1 METKVSKI
9 VSEKA
14 SLIWSIADKLVGVY
28 KPHEYGDVILP
39 LTVLKRFDS
48 VLADTKNKVFKMAK
62 KYPETF
68 AQRDFILKE
77 TAGQKFYNTSKYDFK
92 RLLDDP
98 DNIEENFYNYIN
110 GYSDEVKDIIKN
122 FDLNRQIKKMASN
135 GILYQVIDTF
145 NSEKANLHPDY
156 VSNIEM
162 GYIFE
167 EIIRRFNELSN
178 EDAGQH
184 YTPREVIELMVNL
197 IFEDEEE
204 LADSS
209 KIKTVYDGA
218 CGTGGMLT
226 AAMEYAKKLNSSSRM
241 LCYGQELN
249 AQTYAICKADMLIK
263 GEDSNNIRH
272 GNTLSGDLFPGETF
286 DYIIM
291 NPPFGI
297 EWKNEKAE
305 VLKEAEKG
313 SDGRFPAG
321 TPAIS
326 DSQLLFLQNAISKMK
341 PEGSKV
347 AIIHNGSALFKGDA
361 GSGESEIR
369 RYVIENDLLDC
380 IIQLPNDM
388 FYNTGIATYIWIL
401 SNKKPGHRAGKVQ
414 LINASEFYNK
424 MRKSLGNKRN
434 ELSKEHIDNI
444 TKIYGDFVENEYS
457 KIFDNEFF
465 GYRKVTVLQ
474 PELNED
480 GTPKKNKKG
489 EYIPNKELTDT
500 ENIPL
505 QETIEDYMNREVI
518 PFAKYA
524 YIDESKTKIGY
535 EISFTKYFYKYQ
547 EPRKTEEIMKEILE
561 LDKKLDGVLKELQED
576 E

>member
-1 METKVSKI
+1 MSNITKI

-48 VLADTKNKVFKMAK
+48 VLSDTKDKVLEMSK

-68 AQRDFILKE
+68 AKRDFILKE

-92 RLLDDP
+92 KLLDDP

-122 FDLNRQIKKMASN
+122 FDLNKQIEKMSGN

-145 NSEKANLHPDY
+145 NSEKANLHPSY

-178 EDAGQH
+178 EEAGQH

-197 IFEDEEE
+197 IFEDEED

-226 AAMEYAKKLNSSSRM
+226 ASMEYAKKLNSSSRM

-297 EWKNEKAE
+297 EWKNEKAA
-305 VLKEAEKG
+305 VLKEVEKG

-326 DSQLLFLQNAISKMK
+326 DSQLLFLQNAVSKMK
-341 PEGSKV
+341 PEGSKI
-347 AIIHNGSALFKGDA
+347 AIVHNGSALFKGDA

-401 SNKKPGHRAGKVQ
+401 SNKKPGHRVGKVQ

-424 MRKSLGNKRN
+424 MRKNLGSKRN

-457 KIFDNEFF
+457 KIFENEYF

-480 GTPKKNKKG
+480 GTPNKNKKG

-505 QETIEDYMNREVI
+505 QETIEEYMNREVI

-547 EPRKTEEIMKEILE
+547 EPRKTEDIMNEILE
-561 LDKKLDGVLKELQED
+561 LDRKLDGVLRELQEN

>member
-1 METKVSKI
+1 MSNITKI

-48 VLADTKNKVFKMAK
+48 VLSDTKDKVLEMAK

-68 AQRDFILKE
+68 AKRDFILKE

-92 RLLDDP
+92 KLLDDP

-122 FDLNRQIKKMASN
+122 FDLNKQIEKMAGN

-145 NSEKANLHPDY
+145 NSEKANLHPSY

-178 EDAGQH
+178 EEAGQH

-226 AAMEYAKKLNSSSRM
+226 ASMEYAKKLNSSSRM

-297 EWKNEKAE
+297 EWKNEKAA

-326 DSQLLFLQNAISKMK
+326 DSQLLFLQNAVSKMK
-341 PEGSKV
+341 PEGSKI
-347 AIIHNGSALFKGDA
+347 AIVHNGSALFKGDA

-401 SNKKPGHRAGKVQ
+401 SNKKPGHRVGKVQ
-414 LINASEFYNK
+414 LINASDFYNK
-424 MRKSLGNKRN
+424 MRKNLGSKRN

-457 KIFDNEFF
+457 KIFENEYF

-474 PELNED
+474 PELNDD
-480 GTPKKNKKG
+480 GAPKKNKKG
-489 EYIPNKELTDT
+489 DYIPNKELTDT

-547 EPRKTEEIMKEILE
+547 EPRKAEDIMNEILE
-561 LDKKLDGVLKELQED
+561 LDKKLDGVLKELQEN

>member
-1 METKVSKI
+1 MSNITKI

-48 VLADTKNKVFKMAK
+48 VLSDTKDKVLEMAK

-68 AQRDFILKE
+68 AKRDFILKE

-92 RLLDDP
+92 KLLDDP

-122 FDLNRQIKKMASN
+122 FDLNKQIEKMAGN

-145 NSEKANLHPDY
+145 NSEKANLHPSY

-178 EDAGQH
+178 EEAGQH

-197 IFEDEEE
+197 IFEDEED

-226 AAMEYAKKLNSSSRM
+226 ASMEYAKKLNSSSRM

-297 EWKNEKAE
+297 EWKNEKAA

-326 DSQLLFLQNAISKMK
+326 DSQLLFLQNAVSKMK
-341 PEGSKV
+341 PEGSKI
-347 AIIHNGSALFKGDA
+347 AIVHNGSALFKGDA

-401 SNKKPGHRAGKVQ
+401 SNKKPGHRVGKVQ

-424 MRKSLGNKRN
+424 MRKNLGSKRN

-457 KIFDNEFF
+457 KIFENEYF
-465 GYRKVTVLQ
+465 GYRKVIVLQ
-474 PELNED
+474 PELNDD

-505 QETIEDYMNREVI
+505 QEKIEDYMNREVI

-535 EISFTKYFYKYQ
+535 EISFTKYFYTYQ
-547 EPRKTEEIMKEILE
+547 EPRKTADIMKEILE
-561 LDKKLDGVLKELQED
+561 LDKKLDGVLKELQEN

>member
-48 VLADTKNKVFKMAK
+48 VLADTKNKVLEMAK

-77 TAGQKFYNTSKYDFK
+77 TAGQKFYNTSKYDLK

-297 EWKNEKAE
+297 EWKNEKVA

-424 MRKSLGNKRN
+424 MRKNLGSKRN

-457 KIFDNEFF
+457 KIFDNESF

-489 EYIPNKELTDT
+489 EYIPDKSLTDT

-505 QETIEDYMNREVI
+505 QKSIEDYMNREVI

-561 LDKKLDGVLKELQED
+561 LDRKLDGILKELQED

>member
-1 METKVSKI
+1 MSNITKI

-48 VLADTKNKVFKMAK
+48 VLSDTKDKVLEMAK

-68 AQRDFILKE
+68 AKRDFILKE

-92 RLLDDP
+92 KLLDDP

-122 FDLNRQIKKMASN
+122 FDLNKQIEKMAGN

-145 NSEKANLHPDY
+145 NSEKANLHPNY

-178 EDAGQH
+178 EEAGQH

-197 IFEDEEE
+197 IFEDEED

-226 AAMEYAKKLNSSSRM
+226 ASMEYAKKLNSSSRM

-297 EWKNEKAE
+297 EWKNEKAA

-326 DSQLLFLQNAISKMK
+326 DSQLLFLQNAVSKMK
-341 PEGSKV
+341 PEGSKI
-347 AIIHNGSALFKGDA
+347 AIVHNGSALFKGDA
-361 GSGESEIR
+361 ESGESEIR

-401 SNKKPGHRAGKVQ
+401 SNKKPGHRVGKVQ

-424 MRKSLGNKRN
+424 MRKNLGSKRN

-457 KIFDNEFF
+457 KIFENEYF

-480 GTPKKNKKG
+480 GTPRKNKKG

-547 EPRKTEEIMKEILE
+547 EPRKTEDIMNEILE
-561 LDKKLDGVLKELQED
+561 LDKKLDGVLKELQEN

>member
-1 METKVSKI
+1 MSNITKI

-48 VLADTKNKVFKMAK
+48 VLSDTKDKVLEMSK

-68 AQRDFILKE
+68 AKRDFILKE

-92 RLLDDP
+92 KLLDDP

-122 FDLNRQIKKMASN
+122 FDLNKQIEKMSGN

-145 NSEKANLHPDY
+145 NSEKANLHPNY

-178 EDAGQH
+178 EEAGQH

-197 IFEDEEE
+197 IFEDEED

-226 AAMEYAKKLNSSSRM
+226 ASMEYAKKLNSSSRM

-297 EWKNEKAE
+297 EWKNEKAA

-326 DSQLLFLQNAISKMK
+326 DSQLLFLQNAVSKMK
-341 PEGSKV
+341 PEGSKI
-347 AIIHNGSALFKGDA
+347 AIVHNGSALFKGDA

-401 SNKKPGHRAGKVQ
+401 SNKKPGHRVGKVQ

-424 MRKSLGNKRN
+424 MRKNLGSKRN

-457 KIFDNEFF
+457 KIFENEYF

-474 PELNED
+474 PELNDD

-505 QETIEDYMNREVI
+505 QETIEEYMNREVI

-547 EPRKTEEIMKEILE
+547 EPRKTEDIMNEILE
-561 LDKKLDGVLKELQED
+561 LDRKLDGVLRELQEN

>member
-1 METKVSKI
+1 MSNITKI

-48 VLADTKNKVFKMAK
+48 VLSDTKDKVLEMTK

-68 AQRDFILKE
+68 AKRDFILKE

-92 RLLDDP
+92 KLLDDP

-122 FDLNRQIKKMASN
+122 FDLNKQIEKMAGN

-145 NSEKANLHPDY
+145 NSEKANLHPNY

-178 EDAGQH
+178 EEAGQH

-197 IFEDEEE
+197 IFEDEED

-226 AAMEYAKKLNSSSRM
+226 ASMEYAKKLNSSSRM

-263 GEDSNNIRH
+263 GKDSNNIRH

-297 EWKNEKAE
+297 EWKNEKAA

-326 DSQLLFLQNAISKMK
+326 DSQLLFLQNAVSKMK
-341 PEGSKV
+341 PEGSKI
-347 AIIHNGSALFKGDA
+347 AIVHNGSALFKGDA

-401 SNKKPGHRAGKVQ
+401 SNKKPGHRVGKVQ

-424 MRKSLGNKRN
+424 MRKNLRSKRN

-457 KIFDNEFF
+457 KIFENEYF

-474 PELNED
+474 PELNDD

-505 QETIEDYMNREVI
+505 QETIEEYMNREVI

-535 EISFTKYFYKYQ
+535 EISFTKYFYKYH
-547 EPRKTEEIMKEILE
+547 EPRKTEDIMNEILE
-561 LDKKLDGVLKELQED
+561 LDRKLDGVLRELQEN

>member
-1 METKVSKI
+1 MSNITKI

-39 LTVLKRFDS
+39 LTILKRFDS
-48 VLADTKNKVFKMAK
+48 VLSDTKDKVLEMAK

-68 AQRDFILKE
+68 AKRNFILKE
-77 TAGQKFYNTSKYDFK
+77 TAGQKLYNTSKYDFK
-92 RLLDDP
+92 KLLDDP

-122 FDLNRQIKKMASN
+122 FDLNKQIEKMAGN

-145 NSEKANLHPDY
+145 NSEKANLHPSY

-178 EDAGQH
+178 EEAGQH

-197 IFEDEEE
+197 IFEDEED

-226 AAMEYAKKLNSSSRM
+226 ASMEYAKKLNSSSRM

-263 GEDSNNIRH
+263 GEDSNNIKH

-297 EWKNEKAE
+297 EWKNEKAA
-305 VLKEAEKG
+305 VLKEVEKG

-326 DSQLLFLQNAISKMK
+326 DSQLLFLQNAVSKMK
-341 PEGSKV
+341 PEGSKI
-347 AIIHNGSALFKGDA
+347 AIVHNGSALFKGDA

-401 SNKKPGHRAGKVQ
+401 SNKKPGHRVGKVQ

-424 MRKSLGNKRN
+424 MRKNLGSKRN

-444 TKIYGDFVENEYS
+444 TKIYGDFVENEFS
-457 KIFDNEFF
+457 KIFENEYF

-474 PELNED
+474 PELNDD

-505 QETIEDYMNREVI
+505 QETIEEYMNREVI

-524 YIDESKTKIGY
+524 YIDDSKTKIGY

-547 EPRKTEEIMKEILE
+547 EPRKTEDIMNEILE
-561 LDKKLDGVLKELQED
+561 LDRKLDGVLKELQEN

>member
-1 METKVSKI
+1 MSSVTKI

-48 VLADTKNKVFKMAK
+48 VLSDKKDKVLEMAK

-68 AQRDFILKE
+68 AKRDFILKE

-122 FDLNRQIKKMASN
+122 FDLNKQIEKMASN

-145 NSEKANLHPDY
+145 NSEKANLHPNY

-167 EIIRRFNELSN
+167 EIIRRFNEVSN
-178 EDAGQH
+178 EEAGQH

-226 AAMEYAKKLNSSSRM
+226 AAMEYAKKLNSSSRI

-297 EWKNEKAE
+297 EWKNEKNA

-326 DSQLLFLQNAISKMK
+326 DSQLLFLQNAVSKMK

-401 SNKKPGHRAGKVQ
+401 SNKKPGHRTGKVQ

-424 MRKSLGNKRN
+424 MRKNLGSKRN

-457 KIFDNEFF
+457 KIFENEYF

-489 EYIPNKELTDT
+489 EYISNKELTDT

-505 QETIEDYMNREVI
+505 QETIEDYMNREVM

-535 EISFTKYFYKYQ
+535 EISFIKYFYKYQ
-547 EPRKTEEIMKEILE
+547 EPRKTEDIMKEILE

>member
-1 METKVSKI
+1 MSNITKI

-48 VLADTKNKVFKMAK
+48 VLSDTKDKVLEMAK

-68 AQRDFILKE
+68 AKRDFILKE

-92 RLLDDP
+92 KLLDDP

-122 FDLNRQIKKMASN
+122 FDLNKQIEKMAGN

-145 NSEKANLHPDY
+145 NSEKANLHPNY

-178 EDAGQH
+178 EEAGQH

-197 IFEDEEE
+197 IFEDEED

-226 AAMEYAKKLNSSSRM
+226 ASMEYAKKLNSSSRM

-297 EWKNEKAE
+297 EWKNEKAA

-326 DSQLLFLQNAISKMK
+326 DSQLLFLQNAVSKMK
-341 PEGSKV
+341 PEGSKI
-347 AIIHNGSALFKGDA
+347 AIVHNGSALFKGDA

-401 SNKKPGHRAGKVQ
+401 SNKKPGHRVGKVQ
-414 LINASEFYNK
+414 LINASDFYNK
-424 MRKSLGNKRN
+424 MRKNLGSKRN

-457 KIFDNEFF
+457 KIFENEYF

-480 GTPKKNKKG
+480 GTPRKNKKG
-489 EYIPNKELTDT
+489 DYIPNKELTDT

-518 PFAKYA
+518 PFAKHA

-547 EPRKTEEIMKEILE
+547 EPRKTEEIMNEILE
-561 LDKKLDGVLKELQED
+561 LDRKLDGVLKELQEN

>member
-1 METKVSKI
+1 MSNITKI

-48 VLADTKNKVFKMAK
+48 VLSDTKDKVLEMAK

-68 AQRDFILKE
+68 AKRDFILKE

-92 RLLDDP
+92 KLLDDP

-122 FDLNRQIKKMASN
+122 FDLNKQIEKMAGN

-145 NSEKANLHPDY
+145 NSEKANLHPSY

-178 EDAGQH
+178 EEAGQH

-226 AAMEYAKKLNSSSRM
+226 ASMEYAKKLNSSSRM

-297 EWKNEKAE
+297 EWKNEKAA

-326 DSQLLFLQNAISKMK
+326 DSQLLFLQNAVSKMK
-341 PEGSKV
+341 PEGSKI
-347 AIIHNGSALFKGDA
+347 AIVHNGSALFKGDA

-401 SNKKPGHRAGKVQ
+401 SNKKPGHRVGKVQ

-424 MRKSLGNKRN
+424 MRKNLGSKRN

-457 KIFDNEFF
+457 KIFENEYF

-474 PELNED
+474 PELNDD

-505 QETIEDYMNREVI
+505 QETIEEYMNREVI
-518 PFAKYA
+518 PFAKYD

-547 EPRKTEEIMKEILE
+547 EPRKTEDIMNEILE
-561 LDKKLDGVLKELQED
+561 LDRKLDGVLKELQEN

>member
-1 METKVSKI
+1 MSNITKI

-48 VLADTKNKVFKMAK
+48 VLADTKDKVLEMSK

-68 AQRDFILKE
+68 AKRDFILKE
-77 TAGQKFYNTSKYDFK
+77 TARQKFYNTSKYDFK

-98 DNIEENFYNYIN
+98 DSIEENFYNYIN

-122 FDLNRQIKKMASN
+122 FDLNKQIEKMAGN

-145 NSEKANLHPDY
+145 NSEKANLHPNY

-178 EDAGQH
+178 EEAGQH

-197 IFEDEEE
+197 IFEDEED

-226 AAMEYAKKLNSSSRM
+226 ASMEYIKKLNSSSRM

-272 GNTLSGDLFPGETF
+272 GNTLSGDLFLGETF

-297 EWKNEKAE
+297 EWKNEKAA

-321 TPAIS
+321 TPSIS
-326 DSQLLFLQNAISKMK
+326 DSQLLFLQNAVSKMK
-341 PEGSKV
+341 PEGSKI
-347 AIIHNGSALFKGDA
+347 AIVHNGSALFKGDA

-401 SNKKPGHRAGKVQ
+401 SN
-414 LINASEFYNK
+414 
-424 MRKSLGNKRN
+424 
-434 ELSKEHIDNI
+434 
-444 TKIYGDFVENEYS
+444 
-457 KIFDNEFF
+457 
-465 GYRKVTVLQ
+465 
-474 PELNED
+474 
-480 GTPKKNKKG
+480 
-489 EYIPNKELTDT
+489 
-500 ENIPL
+500 
-505 QETIEDYMNREVI
+505 
-518 PFAKYA
+518 
-524 YIDESKTKIGY
+524 
-535 EISFTKYFYKYQ
+535 
-547 EPRKTEEIMKEILE
+547 
-561 LDKKLDGVLKELQED
+561 
-576 E
+576 

>member
-1 METKVSKI
+1 MSNITKI

-48 VLADTKNKVFKMAK
+48 VLSDTKDKVLEMSK

-68 AQRDFILKE
+68 AKRDFILKE

-92 RLLDDP
+92 KLLDDP

-122 FDLNRQIKKMASN
+122 FDLNKQIEKMSGN

-145 NSEKANLHPDY
+145 NSEKANLHPSY

-178 EDAGQH
+178 EEAGQH

-197 IFEDEEE
+197 IFEDEED

-226 AAMEYAKKLNSSSRM
+226 ASMEYAKKLNSSSRM

-297 EWKNEKAE
+297 EWKNEKAA

-326 DSQLLFLQNAISKMK
+326 DSQLLFLQNAVSKMK
-341 PEGSKV
+341 PEGSKI
-347 AIIHNGSALFKGDA
+347 AIVHNGSALFKGDA

-401 SNKKPGHRAGKVQ
+401 SNKKPGHRVGKVQ

-424 MRKSLGNKRN
+424 MRKNLGSKRN

-457 KIFDNEFF
+457 KIFENEYF

-474 PELNED
+474 PELNDD

-500 ENIPL
+500 ENISL
-505 QETIEDYMNREVI
+505 QETIEEYMNREVI

-547 EPRKTEEIMKEILE
+547 EPRKTEDIMNEILE
-561 LDKKLDGVLKELQED
+561 LDRKLDGVLKELQEN

>member
-1 METKVSKI
+1 MSNITKI

-14 SLIWSIADKLVGVY
+14 SLIWSIAEKLVGVY

-48 VLADTKNKVFKMAK
+48 VLSDTKDKVLEMAK

-68 AQRDFILKE
+68 AKRDFILKE
-77 TAGQKFYNTSKYDFK
+77 TAGQKFYNTSKYDFRK
-92 RLLDDP
+92 LLDDP

-122 FDLNRQIKKMASN
+122 FELNKQIEKMAGN

-145 NSEKANLHPDY
+145 NSEKANLHPSY

-178 EDAGQH
+178 EEAGQH

-197 IFEDEEE
+197 IFEDEED

-226 AAMEYAKKLNSSSRM
+226 ASMEYAKKLNSSSRM

-297 EWKNEKAE
+297 EWKNEKAA

-321 TPAIS
+321 IPAIS
-326 DSQLLFLQNAISKMK
+326 DSQLLFLQNAVSKMK
-341 PEGSKV
+341 PEGSKI
-347 AIIHNGSALFKGDA
+347 AIVHNGSALFKGDA

-401 SNKKPGHRAGKVQ
+401 SNKKPGHRVGKVQ

-424 MRKSLGNKRN
+424 MRKNLGSKRN

-457 KIFDNEFF
+457 KIFENEYF

-474 PELNED
+474 PELNDD

-505 QETIEDYMNREVI
+505 QETIGEYMNREVI

-547 EPRKTEEIMKEILE
+547 EPRKTEDIMNEILE
-561 LDKKLDGVLKELQED
+561 LDRKLDGVLRELQEN

>member
-1 METKVSKI
+1 MSSVTKI

-48 VLADTKNKVFKMAK
+48 VLSDKKDKVLEMAK

-68 AQRDFILKE
+68 AKRDFILKE

-122 FDLNRQIKKMASN
+122 FDLNKQIEKMASN

-145 NSEKANLHPDY
+145 NSEKANLHPNY

-178 EDAGQH
+178 EEAGQH

-297 EWKNEKAE
+297 EWKNEKNA
-305 VLKEAEKG
+305 VLKEAERG

-326 DSQLLFLQNAISKMK
+326 DSQLLFLQNAVSKMK

-401 SNKKPGHRAGKVQ
+401 SNKKPGHRTGKVQ
-414 LINASEFYNK
+414 LINASAFYNK
-424 MRKSLGNKRN
+424 MRKNLGSKRN

-457 KIFDNEFF
+457 KIFDNEYF

-489 EYIPNKELTDT
+489 EYIPNKELNDT

-535 EISFTKYFYKYQ
+535 EISFTKYFYKYK
-547 EPRKTEEIMKEILE
+547 EPRKTQEIMKEILE
-561 LDKKLDGVLKELQED
+561 LDRKLDGVLKELQED

>member
-1 METKVSKI
+1 MSNITRV

-48 VLADTKNKVFKMAK
+48 VLSDTKDKVLEMAK

-68 AQRDFILKE
+68 AKRDFILKE

-92 RLLDDP
+92 KLLDDP

-122 FDLNRQIKKMASN
+122 FDLNKQIEKMAGN

-145 NSEKANLHPDY
+145 NSEKANLHPNY

-178 EDAGQH
+178 EEAGQH

-197 IFEDEEE
+197 IFEDEED

-226 AAMEYAKKLNSSSRM
+226 ASMEYAKKLNSSSRM

-297 EWKNEKAE
+297 EWKNEKTA

-326 DSQLLFLQNAISKMK
+326 DSQLLFLQNAVSKMK
-341 PEGSKV
+341 PEGSKI
-347 AIIHNGSALFKGDA
+347 AIVHNGSALFKGDA

-401 SNKKPGHRAGKVQ
+401 SNKKPGHRVGKVQ

-424 MRKSLGNKRN
+424 MRKNLGSKRN

-457 KIFDNEFF
+457 KIFENEYF

-474 PELNED
+474 PELNDD

-505 QETIEDYMNREVI
+505 QETIEEYMNREVI

-547 EPRKTEEIMKEILE
+547 EPRKTEEIMNEILE
-561 LDKKLDGVLKELQED
+561 LDRKLDGVLKELQEN

>member
-1 METKVSKI
+1 MSNITKI

-48 VLADTKNKVFKMAK
+48 VLSDTKDKVLEMAK

-68 AQRDFILKE
+68 AKRDFILKE

-92 RLLDDP
+92 KLLDDP

-122 FDLNRQIKKMASN
+122 FDLNKQIEKMAGN

-145 NSEKANLHPDY
+145 NSEKANLHPNY

-178 EDAGQH
+178 EEAGQH

-197 IFEDEEE
+197 IFEDEED

-226 AAMEYAKKLNSSSRM
+226 ASMEYAKKLNSSSRM

-297 EWKNEKAE
+297 EWKNEKAA

-326 DSQLLFLQNAISKMK
+326 DSQLLFLQNAVSKMK
-341 PEGSKV
+341 PEGSKI
-347 AIIHNGSALFKGDA
+347 AIVHNGSALFKGDA

-401 SNKKPGHRAGKVQ
+401 SNKKPGHRVGKVQ

-424 MRKSLGNKRN
+424 MRKNLGSKRN

-457 KIFDNEFF
+457 KIFENEYF

-480 GTPKKNKKG
+480 GTPRKNKKG

-547 EPRKTEEIMKEILE
+547 EPRKTEDIMNEIFE
-561 LDKKLDGVLKELQED
+561 LDKKLDGVLKELQEN

>member
-1 METKVSKI
+1 MSNITKI

-39 LTVLKRFDS
+39 LTILKRFDS
-48 VLADTKNKVFKMAK
+48 VLSDTKDKVLEMSK

-68 AQRDFILKE
+68 AKRDFILKE

-92 RLLDDP
+92 KLLDDP

-122 FDLNRQIKKMASN
+122 FDLNKQIEKMAGN

-145 NSEKANLHPDY
+145 NSEKANLHPSY

-178 EDAGQH
+178 EEAGQH

-197 IFEDEEE
+197 IFEDEED

-226 AAMEYAKKLNSSSRM
+226 ASMEYAKKLNSSSRM

-263 GEDSNNIRH
+263 GEDSNNIKH

-297 EWKNEKAE
+297 EWKNEKAS

-326 DSQLLFLQNAISKMK
+326 DSQLLFLQNAVSKMK
-341 PEGSKV
+341 PEGSKI
-347 AIIHNGSALFKGDA
+347 AIVHNGSALFKGDA

-388 FYNTGIATYIWIL
+388 FYNTGIATYILIL
-401 SNKKPGHRAGKVQ
+401 SNKKPGHRVGKVQ

-424 MRKSLGNKRN
+424 MRKNLGSKRN

-457 KIFDNEFF
+457 KIFENEYF

-474 PELNED
+474 PELNND

-505 QETIEDYMNREVI
+505 QETIEEYMNREVI

-547 EPRKTEEIMKEILE
+547 EPRKTEDIMNEILE
-561 LDKKLDGVLKELQED
+561 LDRKLDGVLKELQEN

>member
-1 METKVSKI
+1 MSNITKI

-48 VLADTKNKVFKMAK
+48 VLSDTKDKVLEMAK

-68 AQRDFILKE
+68 AKRDFILKE

-92 RLLDDP
+92 KLLDDP

-122 FDLNRQIKKMASN
+122 FDLNKQIEKMAGN
-135 GILYQVIDTF
+135 EILYQVIDTF
-145 NSEKANLHPDY
+145 NSENANLHPSY

-178 EDAGQH
+178 EEAGQH

-197 IFEDEEE
+197 IFEDEED

-226 AAMEYAKKLNSSSRM
+226 ASMEYAKKLNSSSRM

-297 EWKNEKAE
+297 EWKNEKAA

-313 SDGRFPAG
+313 SAGRFPAG

-326 DSQLLFLQNAISKMK
+326 DSQLLFLQNAVSKMK
-341 PEGSKV
+341 PEGSKI
-347 AIIHNGSALFKGDA
+347 AIVHNGSALFKGGA

-401 SNKKPGHRAGKVQ
+401 SNKKPGHRVGKVQ

-424 MRKSLGNKRN
+424 MRKNLGSKRN

-457 KIFDNEFF
+457 KIFENEYF

-474 PELNED
+474 PELDDD

-505 QETIEDYMNREVI
+505 QETIEEYMNREVI

-547 EPRKTEEIMKEILE
+547 EPRKTEDIMNEILE
-561 LDKKLDGVLKELQED
+561 LDKKLDGVLKELQENV
-576 E
+576 

>member
-1 METKVSKI
+1 MSNITKI

-48 VLADTKNKVFKMAK
+48 VLSDTKDKVLEMAK

-68 AQRDFILKE
+68 AKRDFILKE

-92 RLLDDP
+92 KLLDDP

-122 FDLNRQIKKMASN
+122 FDLNKQIEKMAGN

-145 NSEKANLHPDY
+145 NSEKANLHPSY

-178 EDAGQH
+178 EEAGQH
-184 YTPREVIELMVNL
+184 YTPREVIELMVNI
-197 IFEDEEE
+197 IFEDEED

-226 AAMEYAKKLNSSSRM
+226 ASMEYAKKLNSSSRM

-297 EWKNEKAE
+297 EWKNEKAA

-326 DSQLLFLQNAISKMK
+326 DSQLLFLQNAVSKMK
-341 PEGSKV
+341 PEGSKI
-347 AIIHNGSALFKGDA
+347 AIVHNGSALFKGDA

-401 SNKKPGHRAGKVQ
+401 SNKKPGHRVGKVQ
-414 LINASEFYNK
+414 LINASDFYNK
-424 MRKSLGNKRN
+424 MRKNLGSKRN

-457 KIFDNEFF
+457 KIFENEYF

-480 GTPKKNKKG
+480 GTPRKNKKG

-547 EPRKTEEIMKEILE
+547 EPRKTEDIMNEILE
-561 LDKKLDGVLKELQED
+561 LDRKLDGVLRELQEY

>member
-1 METKVSKI
+1 MSNITKI

-48 VLADTKNKVFKMAK
+48 VLSDTKDKVLEMAK

-68 AQRDFILKE
+68 AKRDFILKE

-92 RLLDDP
+92 KLLDDP

-122 FDLNRQIKKMASN
+122 FDLNKQIEKMAGN
-135 GILYQVIDTF
+135 GILYQAIDTF
-145 NSEKANLHPDY
+145 NSEKANLHPSY

-178 EDAGQH
+178 EEAGQH

-197 IFEDEEE
+197 IFEDEED

-226 AAMEYAKKLNSSSRM
+226 ASIEYAKKLNSSSRM

-297 EWKNEKAE
+297 EWKNEKAA

-326 DSQLLFLQNAISKMK
+326 DSQLLFLQNAVSKMK
-341 PEGSKV
+341 PEGSKI
-347 AIIHNGSALFKGDA
+347 AIVHNGSALFKGDA

-401 SNKKPGHRAGKVQ
+401 SNKKPGHRVGKVQ

-424 MRKSLGNKRN
+424 MRKNLGSKKN

-457 KIFDNEFF
+457 KIFENEYF

-474 PELNED
+474 PELNDD

-505 QETIEDYMNREVI
+505 QETIEEYMNREVI

-547 EPRKTEEIMKEILE
+547 EPRKTEEIMNEILE
-561 LDKKLDGVLKELQED
+561 IDRKLDGVLRELQEN

>member
-1 METKVSKI
+1 MSNITKI

-48 VLADTKNKVFKMAK
+48 VLSDTKDKVLEMAK

-68 AQRDFILKE
+68 AKRDFILKE

-92 RLLDDP
+92 KLLDDP

-122 FDLNRQIKKMASN
+122 FDLNKQIEKMAGN

-145 NSEKANLHPDY
+145 NSEKANLHPNY

-178 EDAGQH
+178 EEAGQH

-197 IFEDEEE
+197 IFEDEED

-226 AAMEYAKKLNSSSRM
+226 ASMEYAKKLNSSSRM

-297 EWKNEKAE
+297 EWKNEKAA

-326 DSQLLFLQNAISKMK
+326 DSQLLFLQNAVSKMK
-341 PEGSKV
+341 PEGSKI
-347 AIIHNGSALFKGDA
+347 AIVHNGSALFKGDA

-401 SNKKPGHRAGKVQ
+401 SNKKPGHRVGKVQ

-424 MRKSLGNKRN
+424 MRKNLGSKRN
-434 ELSKEHIDNI
+434 ELSKEHFDNI
-444 TKIYGDFVENEYS
+444 TKIYGAFVENEYS
-457 KIFDNEFF
+457 KIFENEYF
-465 GYRKVTVLQ
+465 GYRKVIVLQ

-480 GTPKKNKKG
+480 GTPRKNKKG

-547 EPRKTEEIMKEILE
+547 EPRKTEDIMNEILE
-561 LDKKLDGVLKELQED
+561 LDRKLDGVLKELQEN

>member
-1 METKVSKI
+1 MSNITKI

-48 VLADTKNKVFKMAK
+48 VLSDTKDKVLEMAI

-68 AQRDFILKE
+68 AMRDFILKE

-92 RLLDDP
+92 KLLDDP

-122 FDLNRQIKKMASN
+122 FDLNKQIEKMAGN
-135 GILYQVIDTF
+135 EILYQVIDTF
-145 NSEKANLHPDY
+145 NSEKANLHPSY

-178 EDAGQH
+178 EEAGQH

-197 IFEDEEE
+197 IFEDEED

-226 AAMEYAKKLNSSSRM
+226 ASMEYAKKLNSSSRM

-297 EWKNEKAE
+297 EWKNEKAA

-313 SDGRFPAG
+313 SAGRFPAG

-326 DSQLLFLQNAISKMK
+326 DSQLLFLQNAVSKMK
-341 PEGSKV
+341 PEGSKI
-347 AIIHNGSALFKGDA
+347 AIVHNGSALFKGDA

-401 SNKKPGHRAGKVQ
+401 SNKKPGHRVGKVQ

-424 MRKSLGNKRN
+424 MRKNLGSKRN

-457 KIFDNEFF
+457 KIFENEYF

-474 PELNED
+474 PELDDD

-505 QETIEDYMNREVI
+505 QETIEEYMNREVI

-547 EPRKTEEIMKEILE
+547 EPRKTEDIMNEILE
-561 LDKKLDGVLKELQED
+561 LDKKLDGVLKELQENV
-576 E
+576 